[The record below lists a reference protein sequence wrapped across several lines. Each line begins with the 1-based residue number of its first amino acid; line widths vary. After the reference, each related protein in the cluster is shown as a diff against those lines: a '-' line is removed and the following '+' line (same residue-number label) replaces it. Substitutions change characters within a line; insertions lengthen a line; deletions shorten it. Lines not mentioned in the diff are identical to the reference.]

1 MKSTLKANNKPFSSL
16 HEKVKSDD
24 LRRASKNHAL
34 WSDLP
39 LEIRM
44 KQAIRPMYLT
54 RYE

>member
-1 MKSTLKANNKPFSSL
+1 MKNTSKGNNKPFSSL
-16 HEKVKSDD
+16 YEKVKSDN

-44 KQAIRPMYLT
+44 KQAIIPMYLT

>member
-1 MKSTLKANNKPFSSL
+1 MKKTLKANNKPFSSL
-16 HEKVKSDD
+16 HEKIKSDN
-24 LRRASKNHAL
+24 LRQASKNHAL

-44 KQAIRPMYLT
+44 KQAISPMYLT